1 MATIAPASVAA
12 VPLDVIDVSDA
23 TLYANDSWRPVF
35 ARLRAEAPVHYQA
48 NSPFGPFWSVCSHA
62 DIMAVEARPDI
73 FSSSHEFGGIT
84 VVDLFGEYN
93 LPQFIAMDRPR
104 HSDQRRVVAPAFGP
118 SEIARMAIEVRK
130 RTSELLDGLPIG
142 EEFDWVDRVSI
153 ELTTGMLAILFDY
166 PWEKRRDLTL
176 WSDWGGDI
184 EAALNPAT
192 KDIRQQHLIDMT
204 NALDALMTERKGKPP
219 TGDLISAMAHSDA
232 MGDMPFQERTGNYIL
247 LIVGGNDTTRNSMS
261 GLVEAFNRFDGE
273 WAKLEADNSLISN
286 TISEV
291 LRWQTPLAHMRRTAV
306 EDADIAG
313 VPVKKGDKI
322 VVWYISGNR
331 DESMFPGAE
340 TFDITRANA
349 RRHLSFGFGV
359 HRCVGARLAELQIA
373 VLLEELLARK
383 LFPRQVGAAEY
394 VAQCFVHGFRKLP
407 VVLERR

>member
-1 MATIAPASVAA
+1 MATIAPVNALN

-35 ARLRAEAPVHYQA
+35 ARLRKEAPVHFQV
-48 NSPFGPFWSVCSHA
+48 NSPFGPFWSVSGHA

-73 FSSSHEFGGIT
+73 FSSSYEFGGIT

-118 SEIARMAIEVRK
+118 SEIARMAVEVRA
-130 RTSELLDGLPIG
+130 RTKELLDGLPIG
-142 EEFDWVDRVSI
+142 EEFDWVERVSI

-166 PWEKRRDLTL
+166 PWDRRGDLTL

-204 NALDALMTERKGKPP
+204 HGLDALMTERKAKPP
-219 TGDLISAMAHSDA
+219 TGDLISAMAHSNA

-261 GLVEAFNRFDGE
+261 GLVEAFNRYDGE
-273 WAKLEADNSLISN
+273 WEKLEADNSLISN
-286 TISEV
+286 AISEV
-291 LRWQTPLAHMRRTAV
+291 LRWQTPLAHMRRTAN
-306 EDADIAG
+306 EDAEIAG
-313 VPVKKGDKI
+313 KAVKKGDKI
-322 VVWYISGNR
+322 VLWYISGNR
-331 DESMFPGAE
+331 DESVFTDAE
-340 TFDITRANA
+340 TFDITRTNA

-373 VLLEELLARK
+373 VLFEELLARK

-394 VAQCFVHGFRKLP
+394 VPQSFVHGFRKLP